1 MAKKVEEGDAKAIKS
16 FDLELRK
23 VLALEEIAKNISNI
37 SAWLDEIDKE
47 GWDERL
53 QWYLTLVKQTYLDP
67 KLENTDA

>member
-1 MAKKVEEGDAKAIKS
+1 MAKKVEEGDTKAIKS

-53 QWYLTLVKQTYLDP
+53 QW
-67 KLENTDA
+67 

>member
-1 MAKKVEEGDAKAIKS
+1 MAKKVEEGDTKAIKS

>member
-1 MAKKVEEGDAKAIKS
+1 MVKKVEEGDVKAIKS

-23 VLALEEIAKNISNI
+23 VLALEEIAKSISNI

-53 QWYLTLVKQTYLDP
+53 QWYLTLVKQTCLDP